1 MRKRMRLGL
10 WLLWLVVTGAP
21 LLHANVG
28 REGVH
33 DGMLF
38 ILMIF
43 PVVILGLR
51 LAKARLSQQRMTWRI
66 FKGIGLGLC
75 IVILTFG
82 PLFDYA
88 FVFALLLVLFYA
100 LFRAWQ
106 VVRRGEGT
114 KRFAVAAFVVL
125 FSLLAATNYLL
136 SLNPVPSTPWT
147 EQFAPRTIRTIVTNE
162 EMFLSYAK
170 LDANK
175 NGIPEYGTLEQLI
188 RAGLLPPDLGNTG
201 PLGGYRYVVVLTG
214 DPVRDEKGFFCYA
227 SPAHYG
233 ETVRFGISLVDALRG
248 VRASARHTFASDET
262 GVIRWADLGTS
273 RPVTRE
279 EAQKWEKLEGW

>member
-1 MRKRMRLGL
+1 MRKRMRLGF
-10 WLLWLVVTGAP
+10 WLLGLMVTGAP
-21 LLHANVG
+21 LVHANVG
-28 REGVH
+28 REVAR

-51 LAKARLSQQRMTWRI
+51 LAKARLSKQRMTWRI
-66 FKGIGLGLC
+66 LKGIGLGLC
-75 IVILTFG
+75 IVVLTFG
-82 PLFDYA
+82 QLFDYA

-114 KRFAVAAFVVL
+114 KRFAVGAFVVL

-136 SLNPVPSTPWT
+136 SLIPVPSTPWA
-147 EQFAPRTIRTIVTNE
+147 ELFPPGQIRIIVTSE
-162 EMFLSYAK
+162 ETFLSYGK
-170 LDANK
+170 LDVNK
-175 NGIPEYGTLEQLI
+175 NGVPEYGTLEQLI
-188 RAGLLPPDLGNTG
+188 RAGLLSPHLLDPDPRGV
-201 PLGGYRYVVVLTG
+201 YRYVVVLAG
-214 DPVRDEKGFFCYA
+214 DPARDEKGFFCYA
-227 SPAHYG
+227 SPVHYG
-233 ETVRFGISLVDALRG
+233 ETARFGISLVDALRG
-248 VRASARHTFASDET
+248 LRASARRTFASDET

-279 EAQKWEKLEGW
+279 EVQKWEKVEW